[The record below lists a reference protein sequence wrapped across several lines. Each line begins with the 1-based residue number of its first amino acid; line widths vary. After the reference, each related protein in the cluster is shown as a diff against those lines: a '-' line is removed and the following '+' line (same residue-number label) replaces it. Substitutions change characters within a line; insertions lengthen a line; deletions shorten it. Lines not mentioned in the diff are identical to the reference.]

1 MAIKHRMKTLRY
13 CIIICTHVTSPAR
26 NTFECN
32 NILDVNLWREQLKAC
47 GGEDPS
53 VTQRSGTV
61 LGQVFLP
68 QVTRQADDP
77 GVLTLRHMGKHPD
90 VGGAYHIKL
99 VADGRR
105 APLCQSLKVYS
116 TGTVQQICLQRRKK
130 KTGGEQRWYSFI
142 YTFLDF

>member
-1 MAIKHRMKTLRY
+1 M
-13 CIIICTHVTSPAR
+13 SPSPTR
-26 NTFECN
+26 DTFECK
-32 NILDVNLWREQLKAC
+32 NILDVDLWREQLKAC

-53 VTQRSGTV
+53 VTQRSGAV

-105 APLCQSLKVYS
+105 APLCQSLKVDS
-116 TGTVQQICLQRRKK
+116 TGTVQQICLQRKRGG
-130 KTGGEQRWYSFI
+130 GGETTLI
-142 YTFLDF
+142 